1 MQYLKA
7 VIFFT
12 SLFFIS
18 FAVNADAPCWF
29 WSPIKDDKIG
39 FVGAASPFSVKKD
52 GSKLASRQRAL
63 LAFADY
69 YKTDIAD
76 ITDQD
81 LLSDTLS
88 VDQYQIRFSAPY
100 VSDLGLFSY
109 AMVIQNQQDTE
120 SNEANEWLDSEC
132 SATLCDFKAC
142 EPSWLCDSDSSHVF
156 GVSQM
161 TSTPSMQ
168 LARMKTNAQTISAYL
183 QQSNVEEEIKRVQ
196 STGQYQNWGLQG
208 RKSQVDPTGQSVSL
222 LNSKICTA
230 KNYIF
235 GLFDAPSETSNI
247 TEKGFEQWRREPG
260 LEDKAGVVGS
270 FDGMTADGLFSTS
283 VKYAI
288 KDGLIQLA
296 KIKHVNI
303 DHEFQLMFKN
313 GWYTLSKSTESTSAT
328 VSGTLMDLKVV
339 EEDRKLVI
347 YAWLIEN

>member
-1 MQYLKA
+1 MQSLKT

-12 SLFFIS
+12 SLFFTS
-18 FAVNADAPCWF
+18 FAVNATAPCWF
-29 WSPIKDDKIG
+29 WSPVKDDKIG
-39 FVGAASPFSVKKD
+39 FVGAASPFSVKKE

-63 LAFADY
+63 LAFSDY
-69 YKTDIAD
+69 YQVEIAN
-76 ITDQD
+76 ITEQEI
-81 LLSDTLS
+81 LNEKLSIE
-88 VDQYQIRFSAPY
+88 QYQIHFSAPF

-109 AMVIQNQQDTE
+109 ALVTENQHNSDSDE
-120 SNEANEWLDSEC
+120 IKAWLNSEC
-132 SATLCDFKAC
+132 KATHCDFNAC

-168 LARMKTNAQTISAYL
+168 LARMKTNAQMIAEYL
-183 QQSNVEEEIKRVQ
+183 QQSNVEEEVKRIQ
-196 STGQYQNWGLQG
+196 STGKYQNWGLQG
-208 RKSQVDPTGQSVSL
+208 RKSQVDATGHALPL
-222 LNSKICTA
+222 LNSKICAA
-230 KNYIF
+230 KNYVF
-235 GLFDAPSETSNI
+235 GLFDTPSEASNTSG
-247 TEKGFEQWRREPG
+247 KGFEKWLKEPG
-260 LEDKAGVVGS
+260 MDDKAGVVGS
-270 FDGMTADGLFSTS
+270 FDGLTADGLFSTS

-303 DHEFQLMFKN
+303 DHEFQLTFTN

-339 EEDRKLVI
+339 EEDKRLVI